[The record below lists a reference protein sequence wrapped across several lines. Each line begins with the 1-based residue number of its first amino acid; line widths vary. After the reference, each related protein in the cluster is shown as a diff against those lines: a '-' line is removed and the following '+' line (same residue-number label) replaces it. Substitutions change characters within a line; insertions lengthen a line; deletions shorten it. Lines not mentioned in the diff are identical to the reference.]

1 LVIITHISLFSKEK
15 RLNLRHF
22 SFNILGMAVKL
33 FLNSKTILDHVFSII
48 SKNAYDASE
57 VDKFLDVII
66 QDYRLVEANTI
77 VNTKEYELLTTKY
90 RTLEAEK
97 RRLEVELEKYKTKFA
112 NIKSDDNVTTDNIEY
127 ISRINTLERFLWAH
141 GFNPDTIK

>member
-1 LVIITHISLFSKEK
+1 
-15 RLNLRHF
+15 
-22 SFNILGMAVKL
+22 MAVKL
-33 FLNSKTILDHVFSII
+33 FLNSQTIMNHVFPIT
-48 SKNAYDASE
+48 SKNSYDATE

-66 QDYRLVEANTI
+66 QDYRLVETSTLMQ
-77 VNTKEYELLTTKY
+77 TKEFEALKAKNKQ
-90 RTLEAEK
+90 LEKDK
-97 RRLEVELEKYKTKFA
+97 RNLEVELEKYKARFA

>member
-1 LVIITHISLFSKEK
+1 
-15 RLNLRHF
+15 
-22 SFNILGMAVKL
+22 MAVKL
-33 FLNSKTILDHVFSII
+33 FLNSQSIINHVFPVN
-48 SKNAYDASE
+48 SKNSYDATE

-66 QDYRLVEANTI
+66 QDYRLVETSTLI
-77 VNTKEYELLTTKY
+77 QTKEYEAMKEKIKI
-90 RTLEAEK
+90 LEKDK
-97 RRLEVELEKYKTKFA
+97 RHLEVELEKYKARFA

>member
-1 LVIITHISLFSKEK
+1 MVIIAYISLFSKEK
-15 RLNLRHF
+15 RLNLVSF
-22 SFNILGMAVKL
+22 SFNILNMAVKL

>member
-1 LVIITHISLFSKEK
+1 
-15 RLNLRHF
+15 
-22 SFNILGMAVKL
+22 MAVKL
-33 FLNSKTILDHVFSII
+33 FLNSQTIINHVFPVTN
-48 SKNAYDASE
+48 KNAYDATE

-66 QDYRLVEANTI
+66 QDYRLVETSTLMQ
-77 VNTKEYELLTTKY
+77 TKEYEALKTKNKQ
-90 RTLEAEK
+90 LEKDK
-97 RRLEVELEKYKTKFA
+97 RNLEVELEKYKARFA

>member
-1 LVIITHISLFSKEK
+1 
-15 RLNLRHF
+15 
-22 SFNILGMAVKL
+22 MAVKL
-33 FLNSKTILDHVFSII
+33 FLNSQTIINHVFPVT
-48 SKNAYDASE
+48 SKNSYDATE

-66 QDYRLVEANTI
+66 QDYRLVETSTLMQ
-77 VNTKEYELLTTKY
+77 TKEYEALKTKNKQLEKDK
-90 RTLEAEK
+90 RT
-97 RRLEVELEKYKTKFA
+97 LEVELEKYKARFA

>member
-1 LVIITHISLFSKEK
+1 
-15 RLNLRHF
+15 
-22 SFNILGMAVKL
+22 MAVKL
-33 FLNSKTILDHVFSII
+33 FLNSQTIMNHVFPVT
-48 SKNAYDASE
+48 SKNSYDATE

-66 QDYRLVEANTI
+66 QDYRLVETSTLMQ
-77 VNTKEYELLTTKY
+77 TKEFEALKAKNKQ
-90 RTLEAEK
+90 LEKDK
-97 RRLEVELEKYKTKFA
+97 RNLEVELEKYKARFA

>member
-1 LVIITHISLFSKEK
+1 MVIIAYISLFSKEK
-15 RLNLRHF
+15 RLNLVSF

>member
-1 LVIITHISLFSKEK
+1 
-15 RLNLRHF
+15 
-22 SFNILGMAVKL
+22 MAVKL
-33 FLNSKTILDHVFSII
+33 FLNSKTILDHVFFFF